1 MSSCDKMNDIQEEY
15 AGREETVYLGKV
27 DSIEYFPGF
36 GRAKITWYISA
47 DPKIERTIIYWNMR
61 QDSIVKEV
69 NRTQSGVHKDSITL
83 ENLPEGS
90 TLFEFRNVNSR
101 GESSLYST
109 ASVSVWGLE
118 FGDGLRARR
127 VDAFDYDNA
136 QATFNLTFSESS
148 PGDSVLFSEVV
159 YTNTLSE
166 VKTVKIE
173 REENQV
179 ALTNFPDGGEFQF
192 RTVFFPPQGI
202 DTVYNDFQTF
212 RAPSVVTAGGTKI
225 ALRGQA
231 ESKYFDQ
238 YGALVYEWNA
248 NGDLIEY
255 TIGESGEL
263 TQAASYP
270 ALAPRT
276 TYREFFFYDDDKFIG
291 ITTGNGV
298 AMVQFEDGVLNQ
310 VGAAT
315 FGSGFSFAQF
325 LPTRGFFYSR
335 SAAGVIQTWVARNN
349 ATWGA
354 PNGTNRGDGYDAYG
368 VITLFNHQ
376 TMLLVD
382 AEGYLW
388 SVPYTVS
395 GALGSQSRIGS
406 GWDRF
411 ERIFTAGTTLY
422 GIEANGDIYAF
433 SNFNATDNFWV
444 AD

>member
-1 MSSCDKMNDIQEEY
+1 MNDIQQEY
-15 AGREETVYLGKV
+15 ADREEIVYLGKV

-36 GRAKITWYISA
+36 GRAKVTWYISA
-47 DPKIERTIIYWNMR
+47 DPKIDRTVIYWNMR

-69 NRTQSGVHKDSITL
+69 NRSGSGVHKDSITL
-83 ENLPEGS
+83 DNLPEGS
-90 TLFEFRNVNSR
+90 TLFEFRNVNDR
-101 GESSLYST
+101 GETSLFST

-127 VDAFDYDNA
+127 VQAFDYDNQ
-136 QATFNLTFSESS
+136 QATYNLTLSASTV
-148 PGDSVLFSEVV
+148 GDSVLFSEIV

-166 VKTVKIE
+166 LDTVKIE
-173 REENQV
+173 REDNEV
-179 ALTNFPDGGEFQF
+179 ALANFPDGGEFQF

-212 RAPSVVTAGGTKI
+212 HAPAVLSERGTKI
-225 ALRGQA
+225 ALQGDA

-255 TIGESGEL
+255 AIGADGEL

-270 ALAPRT
+270 GLAPRT
-276 TYREFFFYDDDKFIG
+276 TYRDFFFYDDDKFIG

-298 AMVQFEDGVLNQ
+298 AMVQFDEGVLSQ
-310 VGAAT
+310 VGPAT
-315 FGSGFSFAQF
+315 FGSGFVFEQF
-325 LPTRGFFYSR
+325 LPTRGFFFSR
-335 SAAGVIQTWVARNN
+335 SIAGAIQTWVARNN

-354 PNGTNRGDGYDAYG
+354 PNGTNRGEGYDAYG
-368 VITLFNHQ
+368 VIALFNHQ

-382 AEGYLW
+382 DEGYLW
-388 SVPYTVS
+388 STPYTVS
-395 GALGSQSRIGS
+395 GALGSRSRIGS

-411 ERIFTAGTTLY
+411 ERIFGAGTTLY
-422 GIEANGDIYAF
+422 GMEANGDIYAF
-433 SNFNATDNFWV
+433 SNFNAAENFWV
-444 AD
+444 ID